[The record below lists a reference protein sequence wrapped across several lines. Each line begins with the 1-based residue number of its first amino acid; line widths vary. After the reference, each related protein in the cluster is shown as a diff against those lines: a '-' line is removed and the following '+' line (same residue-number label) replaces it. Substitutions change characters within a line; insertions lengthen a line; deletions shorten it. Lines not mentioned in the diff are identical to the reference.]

1 MVERVGGGVRGIAY
15 GPNPGSGTQAAKGRE
30 GCRQRKR
37 KGRQGRKEG
46 PQSLT
51 GLLSHREHR
60 GGRREHREPVGMGLQ
75 AHPRC
80 RWGRSQRRG
89 LKTPP
94 YTLLERVELTED
106 RERR

>member
-60 GGRREHREPVGMGLQ
+60 EGRRGHGGQKSRETP
-75 AHPRC
+75 P
-80 RWGRSQRRG
+80 RG
-89 LKTPP
+89 LSEPRGLSP
-94 YTLLERVELTED
+94 LPV
-106 RERR
+106 